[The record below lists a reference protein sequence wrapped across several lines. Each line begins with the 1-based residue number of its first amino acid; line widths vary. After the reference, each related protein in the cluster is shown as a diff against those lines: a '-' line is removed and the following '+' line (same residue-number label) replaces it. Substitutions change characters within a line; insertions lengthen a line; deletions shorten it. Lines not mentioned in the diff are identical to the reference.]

1 MKNKPT
7 VRQQINQLKKQKAA
21 FDAHL
26 LTLSRQAEAPA
37 AEAEKRRVKQDEALR
52 AQTVRLQ
59 QEHMGARAKLR
70 RKS

>member
-26 LTLSRQAEAPA
+26 LTLKRQAEAQLRSP
-37 AEAEKRRVKQDEALR
+37 LR
-52 AQTVRLQ
+52 A
-59 QEHMGARAKLR
+59 GKLVSFR
-70 RKS
+70 S